1 MMKDALRLVTE
12 RDELATAVAM
22 GYVTK
27 DIASPDLAR
36 LDRELRL
43 ILPTASR

>member
-1 MMKDALRLVTE
+1 MLKDALRLVAE
-12 RDELATAVAM
+12 RDALATAVAM

-36 LDRELRL
+36 LEQELRL
-43 ILPTASR
+43 VLPTAFR